1 MASRHIVNRGL
12 PERSK
17 LQFFFPNPIEAEEYF
32 VVALPFFENPR
43 ISERKKARYQS
54 YQTISRSSNMYSY
67 LGADSRQ
74 FTVEFNM
81 TLDHILDSGDIYI
94 EKYAP
99 ILRGEYNQDSAKA
112 SFFRKHTSNT
122 SESPAAR
129 LATQYKNLSNV
140 RDSAQ
145 QVLNSDIMQR
155 GGNSLHSTRQYIQ
168 NKYNVG
174 SDFFDSLKP
183 NSPQTMEMTRASDN
197 AVDQVITDIANPGAD
212 AEVAS
217 SPIVKA
223 IDVIIY
229 WVNIIRSS
237 VINSASNP
245 LYGPPI
251 VRLSH
256 GILYEDVPCICK
268 DYSLSYNESAGFN
281 IDTLLPRQIK
291 VTMKLEENRTGD
303 FGEFNGESQNTRTR
317 DNLAGWEA
325 VVTKPTRSGDPGSGG
340 RIA

>member
-1 MASRHIVNRGL
+1 MNTIVDRGL

-17 LQFFFPNPIEAEEYF
+17 LQFFFPNPMQGSEYF
-32 VVALPFFENPR
+32 VVSLPFFENAR
-43 ISERKKARYQS
+43 ISEKKKGRYS
-54 YQTISRSSNMYSY
+54 TYKTVSRSSNLYSY
-67 LGADSRQ
+67 LGADSRDI
-74 FTVEFNM
+74 TVDFNM

-94 EKYAP
+94 EKYSP
-99 ILRGEYNQDSAKA
+99 ILRGEYNQDSEKA
-112 SFFRKHTSNT
+112 AFFKKDTSNT

-155 GGNSLHSTRQYIQ
+155 GGNSLHSTKQYIE

-174 SDFFDSLKP
+174 SDFLESLKP
-183 NSPQTMEMTRASDN
+183 NSPQTMDMVRASDN
-197 AVDQVITDIANPGAD
+197 AVDQAITDIANPGAD
-212 AEVAS
+212 AELAAS
-217 SPIVKA
+217 PKVKA

-237 VINSASNP
+237 VINNAENP
-245 LYGPPI
+245 LFGPPI
-251 VRLSH
+251 IRLTH
-256 GILYEDVPCICK
+256 GIMYEDVPCICK
-268 DYSLSYNESAGFN
+268 SYSIGANQAAGMDL
-281 IDTLLPRQIK
+281 DTLLPRQIQIS
-291 VTMKLEENRTGD
+291 MKLEETRTGN
-303 FGEFNGESQNTRTR
+303 FGVFDATAQNSRTR

-325 VVTKPTRSGDPGSGG
+325 VVTKPSRSGDPGSTG